1 MLKLLKTEL
10 RELYTF
16 IGRNSRETIVVC
28 IASICLALQ
37 EYHAFRPDWASSMVY
52 YAVLPVLSIIFLLRR
67 NPLDFGLRL
76 GNWKLWGFHLAIVII
91 VGLPILYGASRMTD
105 VAAYYTQVEFKLER
119 YSLEIS
125 AALFAWEFILR
136 GFLLFGLKEK
146 LGEVSILV
154 QMVPFVLLHFGKPE
168 IEMISTIIMG
178 IYFGY
183 VAYRSN
189 SCWPAVLMHIY
200 INITARI
207 FVNFM

>member
-1 MLKLLKTEL
+1 MLRLLKTEL
-10 RELYTF
+10 RELYAF
-16 IGRNSRETIVVC
+16 LRRHGRETIVVC
-28 IASICLALQ
+28 IASLCLALH
-37 EYHAFRPDWASSMVY
+37 EYHSFQPDWASSMVY
-52 YAVLPVLSIIFLLRR
+52 YAVLPILSIIFLLRK

-76 GNWKLWGFHLAIVII
+76 GNWRLWGFHLAVVVIL
-91 VGLPILYGASRMTD
+91 GFPILYGASRMPD
-105 VAAYYTQVEFKLER
+105 VAGYYTQVEFHPVR

-136 GFLLFGLKEK
+136 GFLLFGLKDK

-200 INITARI
+200 INITARV
-207 FVNFM
+207 FVNLL

>member
-10 RELYTF
+10 RELYAF
-16 IGRNSRETIVVC
+16 LRRHGRETIVVC
-28 IASICLALQ
+28 VASLCLALN
-37 EYHAFRPDWASSMVY
+37 EYHSFQPDWVSSMVY
-52 YAVLPVLSIIFLLRR
+52 YAVIPVLSITFLLRK

-76 GNWKLWGFHLAIVII
+76 GNWRLWGIHLAVII
-91 VGLPILYGASRMTD
+91 ILGLPILYWASRMPSI
-105 VAAYYTQVEFKLER
+105 AAYYNLAEFKPVR
-119 YSLEIS
+119 YSLEIA
-125 AALFAWEFILR
+125 AALFAWEFFFR
-136 GFLLFGLKEK
+136 GFMLFGLKEK

-168 IEMISTIIMG
+168 IEMVSTIIMG

-200 INITARI
+200 INITARV
-207 FVNFM
+207 FVNLL

>member
-10 RELYTF
+10 RELYAF
-16 IGRNSRETIVVC
+16 LRRHGRETIVVC
-28 IASICLALQ
+28 MASLCLALH
-37 EYHAFRPDWASSMVY
+37 EYHSFRPDWASSMVY
-52 YAVLPVLSIIFLLRR
+52 YAVIPVLSIILLLRK

-76 GNWKLWGFHLAIVII
+76 GNWRLWGVHLAVIVIL
-91 VGLPILYGASRMTD
+91 GLPILYWASRMPSIAT
-105 VAAYYTQVEFKLER
+105 YYTQAEFQLVR
-119 YSLEIS
+119 YSLEIA
-125 AALFAWEFILR
+125 AALFAWEFFFR
-136 GFLLFGLKEK
+136 GFMLFGLKEK

-168 IEMISTIIMG
+168 IEMVSTIIMG

-200 INITARI
+200 INITARV
-207 FVNFM
+207 FVNLL

>member
-1 MLKLLKTEL
+1 MLRLLKTEL
-10 RELYTF
+10 RELYAF
-16 IGRNSRETIVVC
+16 IRRNGRETIVVC
-28 IASICLALQ
+28 VASICLALQ
-37 EYHAFRPDWASSMVY
+37 EYHSFRPDWASSMVY
-52 YAVLPVLSIIFLLRR
+52 YAVLPILSIMFLLRK

-91 VGLPILYGASRMTD
+91 VGLPILYGASRMPD
-105 VAAYYTQVEFKLER
+105 VARYYTQTEFKLVR

-200 INITARI
+200 INITARV
-207 FVNFM
+207 FVNLV

>member
-10 RELYTF
+10 RELYAF
-16 IGRNSRETIVVC
+16 LRRHGRETIVVC
-28 IASICLALQ
+28 MASLCLALH
-37 EYHAFRPDWASSMVY
+37 EYHSFRPDWASSMVY
-52 YAVLPVLSIIFLLRR
+52 YAVIPVLSIILLLRK

-76 GNWKLWGFHLAIVII
+76 GNWRLWGVHLAVIVIL
-91 VGLPILYGASRMTD
+91 GLPILYWASRMPS
-105 VAAYYTQVEFKLER
+105 VATYYTQAEFQLVR
-119 YSLEIS
+119 YSLEIA
-125 AALFAWEFILR
+125 AALFAWEFFFR
-136 GFLLFGLKEK
+136 GFMLFGLKEK

-168 IEMISTIIMG
+168 IEMVSTIIMG

-200 INITARI
+200 INITARV
-207 FVNFM
+207 FVNLL

>member
-10 RELYTF
+10 GELYAF
-16 IGRNSRETIVVC
+16 LRRHGRETIVVC
-28 IASICLALQ
+28 VASLCLALN
-37 EYHAFRPDWASSMVY
+37 EYHSFQPDWVSSMVY
-52 YAVLPVLSIIFLLRR
+52 YAVIPVLSITFLLRK

-76 GNWKLWGFHLAIVII
+76 GNWRLWGIHLAVII
-91 VGLPILYGASRMTD
+91 ILGLPILYWASRMPSI
-105 VAAYYTQVEFKLER
+105 AAYYNLVEFKPVR
-119 YSLEIS
+119 YSLEIA
-125 AALFAWEFILR
+125 AALFAWEFFFR
-136 GFLLFGLKEK
+136 GFMLFGLKEK

-168 IEMISTIIMG
+168 IEMVSTIIMG

-200 INITARI
+200 INITARV
-207 FVNFM
+207 FVNFL

>member
-1 MLKLLKTEL
+1 M
-10 RELYTF
+10 
-16 IGRNSRETIVVC
+16 
-28 IASICLALQ
+28 
-37 EYHAFRPDWASSMVY
+37 Y
-52 YAVLPVLSIIFLLRR
+52 YAVLPILSTIFLLRK

-91 VGLPILYGASRMTD
+91 VGLPILYGASRMPD
-105 VAAYYTQVEFKLER
+105 VTRYYTQTEFRIIR

-200 INITARI
+200 INITARV
-207 FVNFM
+207 FVNLV

>member
-10 RELYTF
+10 RELYAF
-16 IGRNSRETIVVC
+16 FRRHGRETIVVC
-28 IASICLALQ
+28 IASLCLALQ
-37 EYHAFRPDWASSMVY
+37 EYHSFRPDWASSMVY
-52 YAVLPVLSIIFLLRR
+52 YAVLPILSIIFLLRK

-76 GNWKLWGFHLAIVII
+76 GNWRIWWFHLAVT
-91 VGLPILYGASRMTD
+91 VVLGLPILYAASRMPS
-105 VAAYYTQVEFKLER
+105 VAGYYTQVEFHLVR
-119 YSLEIS
+119 YSLEIA

-146 LGEVSILV
+146 LGEASILV
-154 QMVPFVLLHFGKPE
+154 QMMPFVLLHFGKPE

-200 INITARI
+200 INIMARV
-207 FVNFM
+207 FVNLL

>member
-1 MLKLLKTEL
+1 MLRLLKTEL
-10 RELYTF
+10 RELYNF
-16 IGRNSRETIVVC
+16 LRRNGKETIVVC
-28 IASICLALQ
+28 MASLCLALQ
-37 EYHAFRPDWASSMVY
+37 EYHSFRPDWASSLVY
-52 YAVLPVLSIIFLLRR
+52 YAVLPMLSILFLLRK

-76 GNWKLWGFHLAIVII
+76 GNWRLWSFHLAVVVIL
-91 VGLPILYGASRMTD
+91 GLPILYAASRMAS
-105 VAAYYTQVEFKLER
+105 VAGYYTQAEFRLVK

-125 AALFAWEFILR
+125 ATLFAWEFILR
-136 GFLLFGLKEK
+136 GFLLFGLREK
-146 LGEVSILV
+146 LGETSILV

-200 INITARI
+200 INITARV
-207 FVNFM
+207 FVNLL